1 MGHRGAG
8 FDNIQRLLVEEF
20 GGVVV
25 KDISELLNIEL
36 NLTAANGSEIPY
48 IGWVA
53 LNFRLPGSIGS
64 LIKSHESEALRN
76 VLGMSRKKV
85 THEEKNVLCANG
97 SLFRRE
103 LTKSHESEAVRYF
116 LGMSRK

>member
-25 KDISELLNIEL
+25 KDISELL

-85 THEEKNVLCANG
+85 THEEKKCPLC
-97 SLFRRE
+97 E
-103 LTKSHESEAVRYF
+103 WKSF
-116 LGMSRK
+116 